1 MINTEALRNDTPG
14 CREKVHFNNAGA
26 SLMPKPV
33 IQAIENHIRLEASEG
48 GYEAADQKATEVNGF
63 YESAARLLNGKASN
77 IAFTSSATNSYARAL
92 SCIPFEKGDKVLIA
106 NEDYIS
112 NQLAFLSLQKRWGI
126 HLLRA
131 TSLPD
136 GGVDVDDM
144 KRLMDKHLPRLVSL
158 THVPTNS
165 GLVQPVE
172 RVGNLC
178 RERGISYLVD
188 ACQSV
193 GQFPVDVTKIQC
205 DFLSATF
212 RKFLR
217 GPRGTGFL
225 YVSDDILKKNWEPLF
240 IDMRGADW
248 TGDNEYKL
256 RADARRFEEWELPY
270 ALVLGAKAALDYA
283 LSVGLADIQSKNKIL
298 CERFRQGVGTIPGL
312 DLLDLGKQQS
322 SIITVRIPRWQPKD
336 LLEALRKQ
344 NINTSISYRNFA
356 LIDFEKKGV
365 DWALRVSPHY
375 FNTEGEIDLLLNSM
389 RELVSPLPQRH

>member
-1 MINTEALRNDTPG
+1 MINTKALRNDTPG

-33 IQAIENHIRLEASEG
+33 IEAIENHIRLEASEG
-48 GYEAADQKATEVNGF
+48 GYESADYKATEINGF

-92 SCIPFEKGDKVLIA
+92 SCIPFEKVDKVLIA

-126 HLLRA
+126 QLLRA
-131 TSLPD
+131 TSLPE

-172 RVGNLC
+172 RVGDLC
-178 RERGISYLVD
+178 RERGIPYLVD
-188 ACQSV
+188 AFQSV
-193 GQFPVDVTKIQC
+193 SQFPLDVKKIRC

-248 TGDNEYKL
+248 TGDNDYKL

-283 LSVGLADIQSKNKIL
+283 LSVGLTDIQSKNRIL
-298 CERFRQGVGTIPGL
+298 CERFRLGVKKIPGL
-312 DLLDLGKQQS
+312 SLLDLGKIQS
-322 SIITVRIPRWQPKD
+322 SIITVRVPRLQPNS
-336 LLEALRKQ
+336 LLEVLRRQ
-344 NINTSISYRNFA
+344 NINTSISYRIFA

-375 FNTEGEIDLLLNSM
+375 FNTEEEVDLLLNSL
-389 RELVSPLPQRH
+389 RELMK

>member
-33 IQAIENHIRLEASEG
+33 IESIENYIRLEASEG
-48 GYEAADQKATEVNGF
+48 GYEAADHKATEINGF
-63 YESAARLLNGKASN
+63 YESAARLLNGNASN

-92 SCIPFEKGDKVLIA
+92 SCIPFERGDKVLIA

-126 HLLRA
+126 QLLRA
-131 TSLPD
+131 TSLPE

-172 RVGNLC
+172 RVGDLC
-178 RERGISYLVD
+178 RERGIPYLVD

-193 GQFPVDVTKIQC
+193 GQFPVDVKKIRC

-248 TGDNEYKL
+248 TGDNDYKL

-283 LSVGLADIQSKNKIL
+283 LSVGLTDIQSKNRIL
-298 CERFRQGVGTIPGL
+298 CERFRLGVKKIPGL
-312 DLLDLGKQQS
+312 SLLDLGKLQS
-322 SIITVRIPRWQPKD
+322 SIITVRVPRLQPNS
-336 LLEALRKQ
+336 LLEVLRRQ
-344 NINTSISYRNFA
+344 NINTSISYRIFA

-375 FNTEGEIDLLLNSM
+375 FNTEEEIDLLLNSL
-389 RELVSPLPQRH
+389 RVLK

>member
-1 MINTEALRNDTPG
+1 MINTEALRTDTPG

-26 SLMPKPV
+26 SLMPETV
-33 IQAIENHIRLEASEG
+33 IESIENYIRVEASLG
-48 GYEAADQKATEVNGF
+48 GYEAADHKATEINGF
-63 YESAARLLNGKASN
+63 YESAARLLNSKASN

-112 NQLAFLSLQKRWGI
+112 NQLAFLSLQKRWNVQLI
-126 HLLRA
+126 RA
-131 TSLPD
+131 ASLPE
-136 GGVDVDDM
+136 GGVDVEDM
-144 KRLMDKHLPRLVSL
+144 KRLMDKHIPRLVSL

-172 RVGNLC
+172 QVGQLC
-178 RERGISYLVD
+178 RERDIPYLVD

-193 GQFPVDVTKIQC
+193 GQFPVDVQKIQC

-225 YVSDDILKKNWEPLF
+225 YVSEAILKKNWEPLF

-248 TGDNEYKL
+248 TGDNEYKI
-256 RADARRFEEWELPY
+256 RADARRFEDWELPY
-270 ALVLGAKAALDYA
+270 ALLLGSKSALDYA
-283 LSVGLADIQSKNKIL
+283 LSIGLENIQAKNKIL
-298 CERFRQGVGTIPGL
+298 CERFRQGTGTIKGL
-312 DLLDLGKQQS
+312 ALLDLGKERC

-344 NINTSISYRNFA
+344 NINTSISYRDFA
-356 LIDFEKKGV
+356 LIDFKKKGV

-375 FNTEGEIDLLLNSM
+375 FNTEEEIDILLNAL
-389 RELVSPLPQRH
+389 RELVK

>member
-1 MINTEALRNDTPG
+1 MINTQALRADTPG

-33 IQAIENHIRLEASEG
+33 IESIENHIRLEASLG
-48 GYEAADQKATEVNGF
+48 GYEAAEHREEDINGF

-92 SCIPFEKGDKVLIA
+92 SCIPFEKGDMVLIA

-112 NQLAFLSLQKRWGI
+112 NQLAFLSLQARWGI
-126 HLLRA
+126 QLLRA
-131 TSLPD
+131 ASLPE

-144 KRLMDKHLPRLVSL
+144 KRLMNKHAPRLVSL

-172 RVGNLC
+172 RVGQLC
-178 RERGISYLVD
+178 RERDIPYLVD

-193 GQFPVDVTKIQC
+193 GQFPVDVRKIQC

-225 YVSDDILKKNWEPLF
+225 YVSDAILKKNWEPLF

-248 TGDNEYKL
+248 TGYNEYKI
-256 RADARRFEEWELPY
+256 RADAHRFEEWEMPH

-283 LSVGLADIQSKNKIL
+283 LSVGLTDIQSKNKIL
-298 CERFRQGVGTIPGL
+298 CERFRLGVGTIPGL

-322 SIITVRIPRWQPKD
+322 SIMT
-336 LLEALRKQ
+336 
-344 NINTSISYRNFA
+344 ISN
-356 LIDFEKKGV
+356 
-365 DWALRVSPHY
+365 SPVA
-375 FNTEGEIDLLLNSM
+375 TEGFTGS
-389 RELVSPLPQRH
+389 

>member
-33 IQAIENHIRLEASEG
+33 IESIENHIRLEASLG
-48 GYEAADQKATEVNGF
+48 GYEAMDAKEAEINGF
-63 YESAARLLNGKASN
+63 YESASSLLNGKASN

-92 SCIPFEKGDKVLIA
+92 SCIPFEKGDTVLIA

-112 NQLAFLSLQKRWGI
+112 NQLAFLSLQKRWGVQ
-126 HLLRA
+126 LVRA
-131 TSLPD
+131 GSLSE

-144 KRLMDKHLPRLVSL
+144 QRLMDKHLPRLVSL

-172 RVGNLC
+172 QVGQLC
-178 RERGISYLVD
+178 RERDIPYLVD

-193 GQFPVDVTKIQC
+193 GQFPVDVKKIQC

-225 YVSDDILKKNWEPLF
+225 YVSDKILKKNWEPLF

-248 TGDNEYKL
+248 TRENEYKI

-270 ALVLGAKAALDYA
+270 ALLLGSKSAIDYA
-283 LSVGLADIQSKNKIL
+283 FSVGLENIQSRNKIL
-298 CERFRQGVGTIPGL
+298 CDRFRHGTGTIKGL
-312 DLLDLGKQQS
+312 ELLDLGKEQS
-322 SIITVRIPRWQPKD
+322 SIITLRIPRWQPKV
-336 LLEALRKQ
+336 LLEILRKQ

-365 DWALRVSPHY
+365 DWAVRVSPHY
-375 FNTEGEIDLLLNSM
+375 FNTEEEIDILLNAL
-389 RELVSPLPQRH
+389 RELVK

>member
-1 MINTEALRNDTPG
+1 MINTEALRTDTPG

-26 SLMPKPV
+26 SLMPETV
-33 IQAIENHIRLEASEG
+33 IESIENYIRVEASLG
-48 GYEAADQKATEVNGF
+48 GYEAADHKATEINGF
-63 YESAARLLNGKASN
+63 YESAARLLNSKASN

-112 NQLAFLSLQKRWGI
+112 NQLAFLSLQKRWNI
-126 HLLRA
+126 QLVRA
-131 TSLPD
+131 ASLPE
-136 GGVDVDDM
+136 GGVDVEDM
-144 KRLMDKHLPRLVSL
+144 KRLMDKHIPRLVSL

-172 RVGNLC
+172 QVGQLC
-178 RERGISYLVD
+178 RERDIPYLVD

-193 GQFPVDVTKIQC
+193 GQFPVDVQKIQC

-225 YVSDDILKKNWEPLF
+225 YVSEAILKKNWEPLF

-248 TGDNEYKL
+248 TGDNEYKI
-256 RADARRFEEWELPY
+256 RADARRFEDWELPY
-270 ALVLGAKAALDYA
+270 ALLLGSKSALDYA
-283 LSVGLADIQSKNKIL
+283 LSVGLENIQARNKIL
-298 CERFRQGVGTIPGL
+298 CERFRHGTGTIKGL
-312 DLLDLGKQQS
+312 ALLDLGKERC

-375 FNTEGEIDLLLNSM
+375 FNTEEEIDILLNALRSW
-389 RELVSPLPQRH
+389 

>member
-1 MINTEALRNDTPG
+1 MINTEAMRDDTPG

-33 IQAIENHIRLEASEG
+33 IEAIENHIRLEASLG
-48 GYEAADQKATEVNGF
+48 GYEAADHKEGEVSGF
-63 YESAARLLNGKASN
+63 YESAAKLLNCKASN

-112 NQLAFLSLQKRWGI
+112 NQLAFLGLQKRWGI
-126 HLLRA
+126 QLVRA
-131 TSLPD
+131 ASQPE
-136 GGVDVDDM
+136 GGVDVEDM
-144 KRLMDKHLPRLVSL
+144 KRLMDKHRPRLVSL

-172 RVGNLC
+172 QVGQLC
-178 RERGISYLVD
+178 RERDIPYLVD

-193 GQFPVDVTKIQC
+193 GQFPVDVQKIQC

-225 YVSDDILKKNWEPLF
+225 YVSEAILKKNWEPLF

-248 TGDNEYKL
+248 TGDNEYKI

-270 ALVLGAKAALDYA
+270 ALLLGSKAALDYA
-283 LSVGLADIQSKNKIL
+283 LSVGLENIQVTNKIL
-298 CERFRQGVGTIPGL
+298 CERFRHGTGTIKGL
-312 DLLDLGKQQS
+312 ALLDLGKERS
-322 SIITVRIPRWQPKD
+322 SIITVRIPRWQPKN
-336 LLEALRKQ
+336 LLDALRKQ

-375 FNTEGEIDLLLNSM
+375 FNTEEEIDRLLNSLH
-389 RELVSPLPQRH
+389 ELIAGEEK

>member
-1 MINTEALRNDTPG
+1 MINTEALRADTPG

-33 IQAIENHIRLEASEG
+33 IEAIENHIRLEAAMG
-48 GYEAADQKATEVNGF
+48 GYEAADHKEGEINGF

-77 IAFTSSATNSYARAL
+77 IAFTSSATSSYARAL

-112 NQLAFLSLQKRWGI
+112 NQLAFLSLQRRWGI
-126 HLLRA
+126 QLIRA
-131 TSLPD
+131 ASRPE
-136 GGVDVDDM
+136 GGVDVEDM
-144 KRLMDKHLPRLVSL
+144 KRLMDKHAPRLVSL

-172 RVGNLC
+172 RVGRLC
-178 RERGISYLVD
+178 REQDIPYLVD

-193 GQFPVDVTKIQC
+193 GQFPVDVQKIQC
-205 DFLSATF
+205 DFLSGTF

-225 YVSDDILKKNWEPLF
+225 HVSDAMLKKNWEPLF

-248 TGDNEYKL
+248 TGLNEYKI
-256 RADARRFEEWELPY
+256 RADARRFEEWEQPH
-270 ALVLGAKAALDYA
+270 ALLLGSKAALDYA
-283 LSVGLADIQSKNKIL
+283 LAVGLENIQARNKIL
-298 CERFRQGVGTIPGL
+298 CERFRQGTVKINNL
-312 DLLDLGKQQS
+312 ALLDLGKERS
-322 SIITVRIPRWQPKD
+322 SIITVRIPRWPPQD
-336 LLEALRKQ
+336 LLEALRRQ
-344 NINTSISYRNFA
+344 NINTSISYRIFA
-356 LIDFEKKGV
+356 LIDFERKGV

-375 FNTEGEIDLLLNSM
+375 FNTEGEIDILLNSL
-389 RELVSPLPQRH
+389 RALVA